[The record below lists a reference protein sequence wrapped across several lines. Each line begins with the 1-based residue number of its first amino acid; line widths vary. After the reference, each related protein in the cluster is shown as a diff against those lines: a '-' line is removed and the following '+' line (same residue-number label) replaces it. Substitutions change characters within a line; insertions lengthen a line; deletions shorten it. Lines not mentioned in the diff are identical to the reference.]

1 MAVFSDL
8 YGANN
13 ATLFTV
19 TRKDGSTVEVVDSI
33 VNANV
38 ERIKLS
44 ALSDHE
50 RTLLNEKFKSL
61 NLPMRGW

>member
-13 ATLFTV
+13 VTLFTV

>member
-44 ALSDHE
+44 ALSDH
-50 RTLLNEKFKSL
+50 
-61 NLPMRGW
+61 